1 MKKTIRTVIAI
12 LTAGLMLMSF
22 AACDE
27 NNNDAADDNTVKED
41 AVMKAVYEDITSD
54 GAYISWKEIYPD
66 ATIEEKLDGSKLTF
80 TVTYK
85 GNAPSEEE
93 GDITNDAE
101 IAAGNYV
108 FTHDGDYIVA
118 ASGSTEKYVNPF
130 TIQVRNAVCHY
141 FKMDIGSVN
150 DYLVANRDN
159 TYFIEDLENRTAKIY
174 VAEKWKID

>member
-1 MKKTIRTVIAI
+1 MKKTLRTVIAI

-66 ATIEEKLDGSKLTF
+66 ATIEEKLDGNKLTF

-101 IAAGNYV
+101 IAAGTTMSSHMTEITLSPLPEARKNMSTPSR
-108 FTHDGDYIVA
+108 FRSETRSAIISRWTLA
-118 ASGSTEKYVNPF
+118 AS
-130 TIQVRNAVCHY
+130 TIILSQTGITHTSSKTWR
-141 FKMDIGSVN
+141 
-150 DYLVANRDN
+150 
-159 TYFIEDLENRTAKIY
+159 IEPRRFMLRKSGI
-174 VAEKWKID
+174 